1 MDFMYSFW
9 ARLTVVAGELRD
21 REEGQT
27 FAEYAIIV
35 ATIVVGV
42 VAAVTTLRTAV
53 IGALTTAA
61 GQI

>member
-1 MDFMYSFW
+1 MDLLNSFW
-9 ARLTVVAGELRD
+9 ARLTVAAGSLR

-42 VAAVTTLRTAV
+42 VTAVTTLRTAV
-53 IGALTTAA
+53 INALTTAA

>member
-1 MDFMYSFW
+1 MSLLYGFH
-9 ARLTVVAGELRD
+9 ARLMAGSGALR

-42 VAAVTTLRTAV
+42 VAAVSTLRTAV
-53 IGALTTAA
+53 IDALTTAA

>member
-1 MDFMYSFW
+1 MDLLHNFW
-9 ARLTVVAGELRD
+9 ARLTVAAGDLR
-21 REEGQT
+21 REDGQT

-53 IGALTTAA
+53 ITALTTAA

>member
-1 MDFMYSFW
+1 MDVLYSLW
-9 ARLTVVAGELRD
+9 ARLTVAATDLR

-53 IGALTTAA
+53 ISALTTAA

>member
-1 MDFMYSFW
+1 MSKLDK
-9 ARLTVVAGELRD
+9 ACVRLVVAAGALRA
-21 REEGQT
+21 EEGQT

-35 ATIVVGV
+35 ATIIIGV
-42 VAAVTTLRTAV
+42 VTAVTALRTAV